1 MLLCLV
7 FMVLAASTHSPSC
20 SYRESLRSTISD
32 LLPVSSIESKDSS
45 VIGFMAGFIWALY
58 IVTSFP
64 PGALTVEPANFTKV
78 VLTVV
83 PTFNASSVSRHLICG
98 IFLTLL

>member
-1 MLLCLV
+1 M
-7 FMVLAASTHSPSC
+7 LAALHLVLFR
-20 SYRESLRSTISD
+20 YLD
-32 LLPVSSIESKDSS
+32 KLPAEGPSIESKDSS